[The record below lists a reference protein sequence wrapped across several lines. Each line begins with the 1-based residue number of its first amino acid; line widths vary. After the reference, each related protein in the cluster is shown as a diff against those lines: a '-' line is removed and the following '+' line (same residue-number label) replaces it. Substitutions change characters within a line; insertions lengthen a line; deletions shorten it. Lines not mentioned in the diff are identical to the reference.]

1 MNTAARPL
9 DQSAEGD
16 SVQLVTFPNGV
27 PGLSEAVEWQLEGLG
42 ESDESAFMLLS
53 CTPESEVGMIVT
65 IPWLF
70 FPDYAPDVPEVE
82 YEELDLESP
91 EDAIVFCSVTLDAD
105 NDLIFVNLLGP
116 FIVNSKTGV
125 GRQVVLTDSDYPVRA
140 PVQLAV

>member
-9 DQSAEGD
+9 DQATGGS
-16 SVQLVTFPNGV
+16 SMQLVTLPNGV
-27 PGLSEAVEWQLEGLG
+27 PGLSPDVDWQLEGLG
-42 ESDESAFMLLS
+42 DTDESAFMLLS
-53 CTPESEVGMIVT
+53 CTTASEVGMIVT

-91 EDAIVFCSVTLDAD
+91 EDAIVFCSVTLDAE

-116 FIVNSKTGV
+116 FIVNSKSGV
-125 GRQVVLTDSDYPVRA
+125 GRQVVLTDSEYPVRA